1 MKIHFRKKNRISCVF
16 VNILQVMRHFQGKF
30 KSGVDYLNSH
40 NEQGSKVKSQ
50 SKQIFHNEF
59 VSRHNELASLEPGA

>member
-1 MKIHFRKKNRISCVF
+1 M
-16 VNILQVMRHFQGKF
+16 NILQVMRHFQGKF